1 MSTPAWRRFMAAVCL
16 VSALTVFGW
25 LRVAIDLLWRIC
37 VCHPQDLARVAMRR
51 SLGDAVHSSRG
62 VARGGRSTAGSCCGG
77 ADGQAVYAC
86 GLVGLPAEAVDL
98 LVLGGDPGQCFGLEG
113 GEVGDRLISS
123 RESWFEGGD
132 LVFESV
138 DLGVA
143 PVGVVVEYRV

>member
-1 MSTPAWRRFMAAVCL
+1 
-16 VSALTVFGW
+16 
-25 LRVAIDLLWRIC
+25 
-37 VCHPQDLARVAMRR
+37 
-51 SLGDAVHSSRG
+51 
-62 VARGGRSTAGSCCGG
+62 
-77 ADGQAVYAC
+77 
-86 GLVGLPAEAVDL
+86 LVGLPAEAVDL

-143 PVGVVVEYRV
+143 PVGVVAGLVAGLESGLELLAQVGVGPVP